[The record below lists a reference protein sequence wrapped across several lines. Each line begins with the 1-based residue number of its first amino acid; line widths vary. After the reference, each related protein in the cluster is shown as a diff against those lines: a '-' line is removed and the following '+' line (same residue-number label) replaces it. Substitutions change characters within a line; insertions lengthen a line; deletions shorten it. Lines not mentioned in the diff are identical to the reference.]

1 MMLACHNVPA
11 KTSTDTILCF
21 ALSGQCRGN
30 YVLVNQSTVVF
41 HRVIKLLY
49 WGAESEEY
57 KTDGGLFW
65 RARYFQ
71 CTVSFTASAL

>member
-49 WGAESEEY
+49 WGAESEE
-57 KTDGGLFW
+57 
-65 RARYFQ
+65 
-71 CTVSFTASAL
+71 